1 MTFSRQSSSLRKIER
16 GALCRVP
23 GELVKD
29 PKGLLAS
36 LTFPNP
42 EYRNA
47 QMFGKAK
54 AKNGHVYTGKKIP
67 KDLFFYSLDKRTRE
81 VLLPRNINLRKYLTA
96 GYEFEDCTSEGM
108 PLGKYTNPALKLRD
122 YQEEFIESEFLPS
135 YEAGETD
142 FLFIADCGAGKTF
155 TGLYAASLLKRRTL
169 VVVTTNTI
177 AKQWTDTVTNV
188 YKGWTTNKLSTQKPK
203 TDVDVVIATYSLLTE
218 DRFDEAFFSQF
229 GTIIF
234 DEYHRAGAASYNE
247 ILKKAPCKY
256 RISLTA
262 TFRRKDN
269 LHKVLAMHVGTQLQ
283 MNADMMKARVFPIE
297 TDLEIK
303 FEEFR
308 AVKGQITFP
317 KLTEFSE
324 VAVTDAKTNAV
335 VTRGTVYEIDRD
347 SKLADVDGTWYDS
360 RAYHFHRLGDV
371 SFADIET
378 YIAANDTRKTDLLR
392 LIYWGRKNGRKILL
406 LSNRKSILYDLYK
419 SLRRKVNVG
428 VIVSDKAK
436 EQQRFCRALGVP
448 AKEYEQKVKTECTV
462 ILGIDKIAKEG
473 LDVADLDMLIYA
485 YSEKDIEQ
493 SIGRICRNLP
503 GKPEPLAFYFIDDSP
518 VHKNRFYG
526 NKGAMEMFLDL
537 GHTVEQETHVLNINS
552 LKI

>member
-1 MTFSRQSSSLRKIER
+1 MRKIER

-23 GELVKD
+23 SELVKD

-54 AKNGHVYTGKKIP
+54 MKNGHVFTGKKVP
-67 KDLFFYSLDKRTRE
+67 KDLFFYALDKRTRE
-81 VLLPRNINLRKYLTA
+81 VLLPRNIDLKKYLTA
-96 GYEFEDCTSEGM
+96 GYEFDDATTEGK
-108 PLGKYTNPALKLRD
+108 PLGEYTNPSLTLRD
-122 YQEEFIESEFLPS
+122 YQEEFIEEEFIPAC
-135 YEAGETD
+135 EAGETD

-177 AKQWTDTVTNV
+177 AKQWTDTVTGV
-188 YKGWTTNKLSTQKPK
+188 YKGWTTNKLSTKKPD
-203 TDVDVVIATYSLLTE
+203 TNVDVTIATYSLLSE
-218 DRFDEAFFSQF
+218 DRYDEAFFSQF

-269 LHKVLAMHVGTQLQ
+269 LHKVLGMHVGCKLK
-283 MNADMMKARVFPIE
+283 MNADMMKARIFPVE

-308 AVKGQITFP
+308 AVKGIITFP

-324 VAVTDAKTNAV
+324 VAVADKKTNAV
-335 VTRGTVYEIDRD
+335 VVRGTVYEIDKD
-347 SKLADVDGTWYDS
+347 SKLADVEGTWYDS
-360 RAYHFHRLGDV
+360 RAYNFHRLGEV

-378 YIAANDTRKTDLLR
+378 HIAANDTRKNDLLR

-436 EQQRFCRALGVP
+436 EQQRFCRALGVN
-448 AKEYEQKVKTECTV
+448 AKDYEQTVKKDCTV

-473 LDVADLDMLIYA
+473 LDVAHLDMLVYA

-503 GKPEPLAFYFIDDSP
+503 GKPEPIAFYLIDDSP

-526 NKGAMEMFLDL
+526 NKGALDMFLEL
-537 GHTVEQETHVLNINS
+537 GHTVEQETHILHINE
-552 LKI
+552 LTI

>member
-16 GALCRVP
+16 GALYRVP

-47 QMFGKAK
+47 QMFGKAR
-54 AKNGHVYTGKKIP
+54 AKNGHVFMGKKIP
-67 KDLFFYSLDKRTRE
+67 KDLFFYSLDKRTKE
-81 VLLPRNINLRKYLTA
+81 VLLPRNINLKKYLTA
-96 GYEFEDCTSEGM
+96 GYEITDRTSN
-108 PLGKYTNPALKLRD
+108 GKPMGAYNNTSLQLRD
-122 YQEEFIESEFLPS
+122 YQADFIDNEFLPS

-177 AKQWTDTVTNV
+177 AKQWTDTVTGV
-188 YKGWTTNKLSTQKPK
+188 YKGWTTNKLTTKKPD
-203 TDVDVVIATYSLLTE
+203 TNVDVVVATYALLS
-218 DRFDEAFFSQF
+218 DPKYDEAFFSQF
-229 GTIIF
+229 GTIMF
-234 DEYHRAGAASYNE
+234 DEYHRAGADSYNE
-247 ILKKAPCKY
+247 ILKKATCRY

-283 MNADMMKARVFPIE
+283 MNADMMKARVFPVE

-308 AVKGQITFP
+308 AVKGVIQFS

-324 VAVTDAKTNAV
+324 VAVLDAKTHAT

-378 YIAANDTRKTDLLR
+378 FIAANDTRKNDLLR

-419 SLRRKVNVG
+419 SLRRKVKVG

-436 EQQRFCRALGVP
+436 EQQRFCRALGVNV
-448 AKEYEQKVKTECTV
+448 KEYEAMVKKDCTV

-473 LDVADLDMLIYA
+473 LDVPHLDMLIYA

-503 GKPEPLAFYFIDDSP
+503 GKPEPIAFYFIDDSP

-526 NKGAMEMFLDL
+526 SKGAMEMFIDL
-537 GHTVEQETHVLNINS
+537 EHTVEQETHVLNINE
-552 LKI
+552 LQI